1 MALQPPFQENPVRD
15 DTGALSHA
23 WTRHQQDIVD
33 ALGSVH
39 DGVTDGSNAAAGQ
52 VGEYIE
58 ATFAGP
64 VGLAGGG
71 TAADV
76 GSIGLTAGDW
86 DVSGSVVFASSAG
99 NLISVV
105 AWVGTA
111 SAALADPGASAI
123 NTNVGTTRFSS
134 GTRLL
139 AGPVRFNVAAAVTVY
154 LGASA
159 TFPSGT
165 ASAAGHLGARRV
177 R

>member
-23 WTRHQQDIVD
+23 WSRHQQDIVD
-33 ALGSVH
+33 ALGAVH

-52 VGEYIE
+52 IGEYIE

-76 GSIGLTAGDW
+76 GSISLTAGDW

-105 AWVGTA
+105 AWVGAA
-111 SAALADPGASAI
+111 SATLADPGAAAI
-123 NTNVGTTRFSS
+123 NTNVGTTRFTA

-139 AGPVRFNVAAAVTVY
+139 TGPVRFNVTAATTVY
-154 LGASA
+154 LGVGDV
-159 TFPSGT
+159 SG
-165 ASAAGHLGARRV
+165 GHGVGIGHIGARRM